1 MQLPHLTGVTEVG
14 FLLFGQVLTSCQPGA
29 GAEALAAA
37 VAEACEQSSD
47 FQLLYDVDKTIEE
60 KIETICKELYG
71 ADGIEIERM
80 SRKREQQLTGS

>member
-1 MQLPHLTGVTEVG
+1 M
-14 FLLFGQVLTSCQPGA
+14 
-29 GAEALAAA
+29 
-37 VAEACEQSSD
+37 AEACEQSSD